1 MRDAVIVAAV
11 RTPVG
16 KRNGALAGVHP
27 VDLSAHVLRTLAGRT
42 GVDPAIVDDVIWGC
56 VSQFGEQTFD
66 IARNAVL
73 AAGWP
78 LSVPG
83 VTVDRQCGSSQQSV
97 HFAAAGLISGQ
108 YELVVAGGVES
119 MSRVP
124 MGSSMGTE
132 GANPSGSGLA
142 TVFRGVPPNQGIGAE
157 MIAERWGFSRTQLDE
172 FSLASH
178 EKAAAAIDEGRFAAQ
193 ITAVKLDDGTVVDT
207 DEGVRRGGT
216 LETMAQLKPA
226 FKRPDGVI
234 HAGNSSQIS
243 DGSAA
248 LLMTTSEKAR
258 QLGLTPVARVHTAVL
273 AADDPVIMLTAPIPA
288 TRKALDRSGL
298 RLDEI
303 GAFEVNEA
311 FAPVPLAWL
320 AEIGADAKAL
330 NTNGGAIA
338 LGHPLGASG
347 ARLMTTLVHHMCDNG
362 IRYGLQTMCE
372 GGGQANATIL
382 ELL

>member
-16 KRNGALAGVHP
+16 KRNGGLAGVHP
-27 VDLSAHVLRTLAGRT
+27 VDLSAHVLNALAERAGLA
-42 GVDPAIVDDVIWGC
+42 DPAEVDDVIWGC
-56 VSQFGEQTFD
+56 VSQVGEQTFD

-78 LSVPG
+78 QSVPG

-97 HFAAAGLISGQ
+97 HFAAAGLVSGQ
-108 YELVVAGGVES
+108 YDMVVAGGVES

-124 MGSSMGTE
+124 MGSSVGPTR
-132 GANPSGSGLA
+132 ANPSGSGLQ
-142 TVFRGVPPNQGIGAE
+142 TVFGGVAPNQGISAE
-157 MIAERWGFSRTQLDE
+157 MIAERWGQTRTQLDE
-172 FSLASH
+172 YSVGSH
-178 EKAAAAIDEGRFAAQ
+178 AKAAAAIDEGRFAGQ
-193 ITAVKLDDGTVVDT
+193 ITPVKLEDGTFVDT

-216 LETMAQLKPA
+216 VEGLAKLKPA
-226 FKRPDGVI
+226 FRPDGLI

-243 DGSAA
+243 DGAAA
-248 LLMTTSEKAR
+248 LLMTTSDKAR
-258 QLGLTPVARVHTAVL
+258 ELGLTPVARVHTAVL

-288 TRKALDRSGL
+288 TRKALAKSGL
-298 RLDEI
+298 SLADI
-303 GAFEVNEA
+303 GVFEVNEA

-320 AEIGADAKAL
+320 AETGADPAKL
-330 NTNGGAIA
+330 NPNGGAIA
-338 LGHPLGASG
+338 LGHPLGGSG
-347 ARLMTTLVHHMCDNG
+347 ARLMTTLVHHMRDNG

>member
-1 MRDAVIVAAV
+1 VRDAVIVAAV

-157 MIAERWGFSRTQLDE
+157 MMAERWGLSRTKLDE

-330 NTNGGAIA
+330 NPNGGAIA

-347 ARLMTTLVHHMCDNG
+347 ARLMTTLVHHMRDNG

>member
-16 KRNGALAGVHP
+16 KRNGGLSGVYP
-27 VDLSAHVLRTLAGRT
+27 VDLSAHVLNALAERAGLA
-42 GVDPAIVDDVIWGC
+42 DPAEVDDVVWGC
-56 VSQFGEQTFD
+56 VSQVGDQTLD

-73 AAGWP
+73 GAGWP
-78 LSVPG
+78 QSVPG

-108 YELVVAGGVES
+108 YDLVVAGGVES

-124 MGSSMGTE
+124 LGSSLGTPP
-132 GANPSGSGLA
+132 GNPLGSSLTSRYG
-142 TVFRGVPPNQGIGAE
+142 GVAPNQGIGAE
-157 MIAERWGFSRTQLDE
+157 MIAERWGQSRTQLDE
-172 FSLASH
+172 FALSSH
-178 EKAAAAIDEGRFAAQ
+178 AKAAAAIDEGRFAAQ
-193 ITAVKLDDGTVVDT
+193 ITPVKLEDGTVIDT

-216 LETMAQLKPA
+216 VEGLGKLKPA
-226 FKRPDGVI
+226 FRTDGVI

-243 DGSAA
+243 DGAAA
-248 LLMTTSEKAR
+248 LLMTTSDRAR
-258 QLGLTPVARVHTAVL
+258 ELGLTPVARIHTAVL

-288 TRKALDRSGL
+288 TKKALTKSGL
-298 RLDEI
+298 SLSDI

-320 AEIGADAKAL
+320 SDIGADPAKL
-330 NTNGGAIA
+330 NPNGGAIA
-338 LGHPLGASG
+338 LGHPLGGSG
-347 ARLMTTLVHHMCDNG
+347 ARLMTTLVHHMRDNG